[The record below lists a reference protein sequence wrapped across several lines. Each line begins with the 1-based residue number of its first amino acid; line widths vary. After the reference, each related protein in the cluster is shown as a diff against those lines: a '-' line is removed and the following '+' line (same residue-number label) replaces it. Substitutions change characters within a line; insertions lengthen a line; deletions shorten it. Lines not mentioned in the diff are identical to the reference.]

1 MESKQHY
8 TQKQLD
14 VLNLLIKHYRQG
26 VGPDDPEI
34 RRVADSII
42 DRGTGVV
49 ELIDS
54 VETSRR
60 LPAMHYRLTDAGAEA
75 FRAVQ
80 ERRSATDAQTI
91 MRLPSLPEL
100 RLGRGGLCNF
110 HRREKERERSAE
122 RRGGDTE
129 LDESRKVRPIRRR

>member
-60 LPAMHYRLTDAGAEA
+60 LPAMHTASPTPGP
-75 FRAVQ
+75 
-80 ERRSATDAQTI
+80 RRFA
-91 MRLPSLPEL
+91 PCK
-100 RLGRGGLCNF
+100 RGGVRLMPKRLCGFPRCPNYASA
-110 HRREKERERSAE
+110 RGPVQLPPPRERA
-122 RRGGDTE
+122 RAF
-129 LDESRKVRPIRRR
+129 SRETRRRH